1 MAYTQNEIDELISCN
16 KKVTEAPKQK
26 LRLIGAY
33 WRNDMKLVSDGK
45 PGVFAVFFR
54 KSEEFKENFSIGI
67 SYDRKDGSGEIVLLR
82 CNGQHGVFGG
92 SFDPQHP
99 HWGYHIHRASE
110 AAVNAG
116 LKPEKQA
123 ELTTAYASYEEAVPY
138 FLKLI
143 NLDSDDSKK
152 HFPESL
158 DQNAFSFESAGE

>member
-16 KKVTEAPKQK
+16 KKVAEAPKQK
-26 LRLIGAY
+26 LRLVGAY

-99 HWGYHIHRASE
+99 HWG
-110 AAVNAG
+110 
-116 LKPEKQA
+116 
-123 ELTTAYASYEEAVPY
+123 
-138 FLKLI
+138 
-143 NLDSDDSKK
+143 
-152 HFPESL
+152 
-158 DQNAFSFESAGE
+158 